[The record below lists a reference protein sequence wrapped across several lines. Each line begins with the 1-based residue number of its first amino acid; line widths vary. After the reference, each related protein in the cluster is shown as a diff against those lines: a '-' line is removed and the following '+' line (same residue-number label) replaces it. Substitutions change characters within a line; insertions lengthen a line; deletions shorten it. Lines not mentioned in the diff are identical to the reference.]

1 MPARDDVPALQRTAE
16 TAERL
21 LFVVVSR
28 IRPEP
33 AMGALQHLQWF
44 DYRRQEPGKLEAL
57 ATWLAVPGAKLR
69 EVVWKY
75 KPLSDV
81 SVPAAVSGAVGLL
94 TIVSV
99 IFLSVIAWTV
109 GELAFSGEEEFGS
122 WQQMVFPPIAGLV
135 MAITAGGLRYR
146 ALSFRQL
153 LGLLACVCVLI
164 IAAEPGLGAIVAAI
178 VAGFAAGL
186 VHLRTWV
193 LGRRLDWW
201 GAGGLAVESSARG
214 VLRWTA
220 AVLVVAA
227 VVALPLSREIWADPV
242 APSVRTPDHDRG
254 ARNPPAAAA
263 LLAAER
269 LTGAHAILLLLIPKA
284 GRVSASVTLPGRRA
298 LRSRARPGSSRCCR

>member
-44 DYRRQEPGKLEAL
+44 DYRRQEPGELEAL

-186 VHLRTWV
+186 VHLRTWSS
-193 LGRRLDWW
+193 GGTWTGGARAAWRWSPRRE
-201 GAGGLAVESSARG
+201 GSCAGPPPCSSSPPSSPCRCHARSGLIRSRRACARPTMTAGLATLP
-214 VLRWTA
+214 LRQRSWPRS
-220 AVLVVAA
+220 
-227 VVALPLSREIWADPV
+227 ALP
-242 APSVRTPDHDRG
+242 
-254 ARNPPAAAA
+254 A
-263 LLAAER
+263 L
-269 LTGAHAILLLLIPKA
+269 T
-284 GRVSASVTLPGRRA
+284 
-298 LRSRARPGSSRCCR
+298 RSCSS